1 MKKVDGMDDGAA
13 EAVVTGAHQQR
24 VEAIWRALDKY
35 CHSADY
41 AGWDPFDGLNSR
53 LFRLTPLAKVAALR
67 LIWLQVL
74 KRSPLN
80 LRALLLV
87 PKVQNAFGVA
97 LFARSYGMRGESERA
112 AVLAERLLTLRCDPA
127 VWGAGAWGYPFDWQ
141 ARAFH
146 VPSGVPNI
154 VCTAYAV
161 RAIADHRRGDAP
173 SGEEIAVAASEFAE
187 RHLLR
192 RASNGRLFIGY
203 VPGSDAMVHNA
214 NLWGAY
220 VLLKGWQ
227 AGTERFR
234 AMAEEAIDY
243 TLKAQRE
250 DGSWWYGERHHHAFV
265 DGFHTGYN
273 IEALDLCRRMLGA
286 SGYDGAVAR
295 ALEFYR
301 EALFDHDGAPRYY
314 AHTRWPIDCENAA
327 QAVLTLL
334 DVDPTPA
341 QGALAT
347 RVLAW
352 TLDHMW
358 LPERGHFIYQ
368 RHRRYA
374 NRIPY
379 MRWTQAWMHLALARW
394 LAEHE
399 RGWRSALS
407 GEGAE
412 PGRRV
417 TERAGELR

>member
-13 EAVVTGAHQQR
+13 DAVVAAALR
-24 VEAIWRALDKY
+24 RRAEAIWQALDKY

-53 LFRLTPLAKVAALR
+53 VLQRTPLSKVAAVR

-74 KRSPLN
+74 KRSPFN
-80 LRALLLV
+80 LRAPLLV

-97 LFARSYGMRGESERA
+97 LFVRSYVLRGRLDRA
-112 AVLAERLLTLRCDPA
+112 APLAERLLSLRCDPA
-127 VWGAGAWGYPFDWQ
+127 TWGGGAWGYPFDWQ
-141 ARAFH
+141 ARAFY
-146 VPSGVPNI
+146 VPAGVPNI
-154 VCTAYAV
+154 VCTAYGV
-161 RAIADHRRGDAP
+161 RAIAELGRPIVP
-173 SGEEIAVAASEFAE
+173 SPEEVAAAAAEFAE
-187 RHLLR
+187 RRLLR
-192 RASNGRLFIGY
+192 RAADGRLFIGY

-227 AGTERFR
+227 AGRERCR

-243 TLKAQRE
+243 TLGAQRE

-273 IEALDLCRRMLGA
+273 IEALDLCRRMLGTSA
-286 SGYDGAVAR
+286 YDGAIAKG
-295 ALEFYR
+295 LEFYGK
-301 EALFDHDGAPRYY
+301 ALFDPDGAPRYY
-314 AHTRWPIDCENAA
+314 AHARWPIDCENAA

-334 DVDPTPA
+334 EVDPKPS
-341 QGALAT
+341 QSALAT
-347 RVLAW
+347 RVLGW

-358 LPERGHFIYQ
+358 RPRKGHFIYQ

-374 NRIPY
+374 NEIAY

-394 LAEHE
+394 LAEH
-399 RGWRSALS
+399 GQGGRSALGS
-407 GEGAE
+407 QGAQ
-412 PGRRV
+412 PGKLV
-417 TERAGELR
+417 TEQAGELR